1 MTNPTPI
8 DHDGHDELHH
18 GLRAIRSNLALKERI
33 EALSDQLS
41 RDWEDHRKA
50 VLNGCSTGLSPIA
63 QLKMEAMAS
72 IAALSSF
79 HCAVAHDLI
88 DHGDHQAAHAWTL
101 DEGAF
106 NVAFDILSNID
117 VEEC

>member
-8 DHDGHDELHH
+8 DHDGDDELHH

-33 EALSDQLS
+33 KALSDQLS
-41 RDWEDHRKA
+41 RDWDDHRKA
-50 VLNGCSTGLSPIA
+50 VLNGCSTGVSPIA

-72 IAALSSF
+72 IATLSDF
-79 HCAVAHDLI
+79 HCAVAHGLI
-88 DHGDHQAAHAWTL
+88 DHGDHQAAHAFAL